1 MRVGGRR
8 LELAPHNCFAC
19 GTLNAHGLQLELHA
33 GDDRC
38 WVELTLADRFEG
50 WEGMAHGGI
59 VCTILDEVM
68 AWALVDHDIWGVTA
82 RMHVDFKRPVPIGR
96 PIRGEGRVKSARRRL
111 VEAEGIIIDPAD
123 GSVLARA
130 EATFVGASE
139 TRRRSSRP
147 ATASAWP
154 TEPDLPE
161 LVVSRGAAPGS
172 RRRRARVSA
181 ASLASGSPVT
191 ATAAASE
198 RTQRAR
204 ALVAERKDVA
214 RALGSAAGDL
224 VNEPARWPPA
234 CVPAWRRWPTP
245 STWPGSR

>member
-1 MRVGGRR
+1 LTSEPAVSDVRIGGRR
-8 LELAPHNCFAC
+8 IELAPHNCFAC

-82 RMHVDFKRPVPIGR
+82 RMQVEFKRPVPIGR

-111 VEAEGIIIDPAD
+111 VEAEGVITDPSD

-139 TRRRSSRP
+139 ARKAELKARYGFDLGP
-147 ATASAWP
+147 AET
-154 TEPDLPE
+154 DLPE
-161 LVVSRGAAPGS
+161 SVADRDPEPALT
-172 RRRRARVSA
+172 
-181 ASLASGSPVT
+181 LASGDRP
-191 ATAAASE
+191 
-198 RTQRAR
+198 
-204 ALVAERKDVA
+204 
-214 RALGSAAGDL
+214 
-224 VNEPARWPPA
+224 
-234 CVPAWRRWPTP
+234 
-245 STWPGSR
+245 